1 LENQNKTKK
10 TFWKSFIAIDNV
22 LKNLI
27 TFTRPY
33 RLKSI
38 NSVKDLLLVFKNI
51 LRIAELQDLISYSD
65 CIIIPIRWSKLKN
78 SFVVD
83 RGTGLSRDIRGISKE
98 ELNLYFKDNVDFIE
112 ACNSILDES
121 KQDYFLDIAH
131 KHKLTMNE
139 NRFIAFR
146 YYALEKKAEVVGI
159 FNRCQ
164 TKKRSGVYHK
174 NLKSILLNDTK
185 SLFEQFSYSKELIKT
200 DNRVTLKN
208 YNNIYNLFFK
218 SIKDKNSGID
228 NLSWDDLLNKT
239 LDNKEKTFIFLNNTF
254 VNYLN
259 SCFNINK
266 SFTLTDYNN
275 NIIYNISIKEITN
288 EEFIEESIETDNS
301 LSLLPV
307 MF

>member
-1 LENQNKTKK
+1 M
-10 TFWKSFIAIDNV
+10 
-22 LKNLI
+22 KNLI

-164 TKKRSGVYHK
+164 TKKKIR
-174 NLKSILLNDTK
+174 
-185 SLFEQFSYSKELIKT
+185 
-200 DNRVTLKN
+200 
-208 YNNIYNLFFK
+208 
-218 SIKDKNSGID
+218 
-228 NLSWDDLLNKT
+228 
-239 LDNKEKTFIFLNNTF
+239 
-254 VNYLN
+254 
-259 SCFNINK
+259 
-266 SFTLTDYNN
+266 
-275 NIIYNISIKEITN
+275 
-288 EEFIEESIETDNS
+288 S
-301 LSLLPV
+301 LS
-307 MF
+307 

>member
-1 LENQNKTKK
+1 MENQNKTKK

>member
-1 LENQNKTKK
+1 
-10 TFWKSFIAIDNV
+10 

>member
-1 LENQNKTKK
+1 MENQNKTKK

-208 YNNIYNLFFK
+208 YNNIYKLFFK